1 MKKTGIVV
9 LVAMVAIAVGVISAQ
24 ARGAGLVGKPAPEIS
39 AKDWLNTPPLALPML
54 RGKIVVVEFW
64 ATWCG
69 PCRASIPHLIEMYKK
84 YLPQGVVFM
93 SLTKEPKSE
102 VESFARQNG
111 MIYPIGCGSDSGSA
125 YGVTG
130 IPHAFIV
137 DTKGVVTWEGHPM
150 SGLEEALEKQLKET
164 PPSLVSPKE
173 KAEAMALLDKADKA
187 MAQNRYAEAVDL
199 VAKIQQPE
207 KDPEVQARVAAV
219 QKALAT
225 VAEQRLADAEKAIE
239 AKDYSKAV
247 ALLTEAALLVPGTD
261 LAGKAQSR
269 QKELMADDGVRAAIE
284 QNQRRSKAADLL
296 AEAEK
301 RKDVPA
307 AYLKVLDDL
316 AAKYPDTPAGQ
327 TAAQK
332 AEAMRADP
340 AVMKQIQSEAAD
352 KQCKGLLSM
361 ARNYLK
367 AGMPEKAKPYLE
379 EVIEKFPDTAYAEE
393 AKGLLTQTPTE

>member
-1 MKKTGIVV
+1 MKTLMWVV
-9 LVAMVAIAVGVISAQ
+9 VAAAVLSWTAGRVMGQ
-24 ARGAGLVGKPAPEIS
+24 GLVGKPAPEIS
-39 AKDWLNTPPLALPML
+39 ATDWLNSPPLALSML

-69 PCRASIPHLIEMYKK
+69 PCRASIPHLVEMYKK
-84 YLPQGVVFM
+84 YAPQGVVFM
-93 SLTKEPKSE
+93 SLTDEPKSK
-102 VESFARQNG
+102 VESFAQQNG
-111 MIYPIGCGSDSGSA
+111 MIYPVGCGSTSSSA

-130 IPHAFIV
+130 IPHAVIV
-137 DTKGVVTWEGHPM
+137 DTKGVVAWEGHPM
-150 SGLEEALEKQLKET
+150 GGLDKALEKQLKET
-164 PPSLVSPKE
+164 PPSLASPKE

-199 VAKIQQPE
+199 LAKIQQPE
-207 KDPEVQARVAAV
+207 KDPEVQARIAAV

-225 VAEQRLADAEKAIE
+225 VAEQRLADAEEAIE

-269 QKELMADDGVRAAIE
+269 LKELMADDGVRAAIE

-307 AYLKVLDDL
+307 AYLKALDDL

-340 AVMKQIQSEAAD
+340 SVMKQIQSEAAD
-352 KQCKGLLSM
+352 KQCKSLLSM

-393 AKGLLTQTPTE
+393 AKKLLAQTPTE

>member
-1 MKKTGIVV
+1 MKTLMWVV
-9 LVAMVAIAVGVISAQ
+9 VAAAVLSWTAGRVMGQ
-24 ARGAGLVGKPAPEIS
+24 GLVGKPAPEIS
-39 AKDWLNTPPLALPML
+39 AKDWLNSPPLALSVL

-84 YLPQGVVFM
+84 YAPQGIVFM
-93 SLTKEPKSE
+93 SLTKEPKGT

-111 MIYPIGCGSDSGSA
+111 MIYPVGCGSPSSNA

-130 IPHAFIV
+130 IPHAVIV
-137 DTKGVVTWEGHPM
+137 DTKGVVAWEGHPM
-150 SGLEEALEKQLKET
+150 SGLEEALEAQLKET
-164 PPSLVSPKE
+164 PPSLTSPKE
-173 KAEAMALLDKADKA
+173 KAEAMALLEKADKA

-207 KDPEVQARVAAV
+207 KDPEVQARVAVV

-225 VAEQRLADAEKAIE
+225 VAEQRLADAEEAIE

-247 ALLTEAALLVPGTD
+247 ALLAEAARLVPGTD

-307 AYLKVLDDL
+307 AYLKALDDL

-327 TAAQK
+327 AATQK

-340 AVMKQIQSEAAD
+340 AVMKQIQSEAMD
-352 KQCKGLLSM
+352 KQCKSLLSM

-393 AKGLLTQTPTE
+393 A